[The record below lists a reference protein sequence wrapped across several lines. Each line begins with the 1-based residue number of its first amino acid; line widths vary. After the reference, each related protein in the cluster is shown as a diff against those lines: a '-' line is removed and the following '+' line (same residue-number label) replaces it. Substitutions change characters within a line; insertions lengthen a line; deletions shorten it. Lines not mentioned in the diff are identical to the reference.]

1 MVAPQLVES
10 SGAIFLYIPAH
21 ADSGGNRMWQIPH
34 TFPLHTP
41 RQHIIYHSLLH
52 RAPYTISSHAIR
64 ICETGRIA
72 LRNGPFYNAKWAESH
87 CNSAHFVRYCIPR
100 HYVLVQSTHALTH
113 IKPSATSTSS
123 THLCASGT
131 RRHALSMPTSTHQAC
146 LEACAEAPLVATHS
160 LMTCATS
167 RAQRRSLYSRSASLR
182 PRRPISRA
190 SSG

>member
-52 RAPYTISSHAIR
+52 RAPYTISSHAIP

-100 HYVLVQSTHALTH
+100 CYAFIQSTHALTR

-123 THLCASGT
+123 THLSTSST
-131 RRHALSMPTSTHQAC
+131 RRHALSTSPSTHQAC
-146 LEACAEAPLVATHS
+146 AEACAEAPHGATHS

>member
-10 SGAIFLYIPAH
+10 SGAIFLYTPTH
-21 ADSGGNRMWQIPH
+21 ADSGGNRTWQIPH

-41 RQHIIYHSLLH
+41 RQPIKYHTLFHRILHIISSQ
-52 RAPYTISSHAIR
+52 TIP
-64 ICETGRIA
+64 ICETARIA

-87 CNSAHFVRYCIPR
+87 CNSVHLVRYCTPR
-100 HYVLVQSTHALTH
+100 CYAFIQSTHVLTH

-123 THLCASGT
+123 THLYASGT

-146 LEACAEAPLVATHS
+146 LEACAEAPHGATHS

>member
-1 MVAPQLVES
+1 MLTAAATEY
-10 SGAIFLYIPAH
+10 AIY
-21 ADSGGNRMWQIPH
+21 RMPSHYMPH
-34 TFPLHTP
+34 IFTLCTAC
-41 RQHIIYHSLLH
+41 QHIMYHSLLH
-52 RAPYTISSHAIR
+52 RAPHTISSHAIR

-72 LRNGPFYNAKWAESH
+72 LRNGPFYDAKWAESH
-87 CNSAHFVRYCIPR
+87 CNSVHFVIYCIPR

-123 THLCASGT
+123 THLCAPSS
-131 RRHALSMPTSTHQAC
+131 RRHALSTSPSTHQAC
-146 LEACAEAPLVATHS
+146 AEACAEAPLGVTHS

-167 RAQRRSLYSRSASLR
+167 RAQRRSLYNCSASLR

>member
-1 MVAPQLVES
+1 MLTIPQPMLTAAATEYTIYRMPS
-10 SGAIFLYIPAH
+10 HYMPHIFTLRTA
-21 ADSGGNRMWQIPH
+21 
-34 TFPLHTP
+34 

-52 RAPYTISSHAIR
+52 RAPYTISSHAIP
-64 ICETGRIA
+64 ICETARIA

-100 HYVLVQSTHALTH
+100 CYAFIQSTHALTR
-113 IKPSATSTSS
+113 IKPSATSTSNIR
-123 THLCASGT
+123 LCASGT
-131 RRHALSMPTSTHQAC
+131 RRHALSTPLSVHQAC
-146 LEACAEAPLVATHS
+146 AEACAEAPHGVTHS

-182 PRRPISRA
+182 PRQPISRA